1 MTVALGLTAA
11 VLFLLYSW
19 YFVRII
25 KGNPQ
30 SFELELLKA
39 LAQWMV
45 QKGPASKGQI
55 WLMYWFSFL
64 IEILY
69 LGLAFLTLSN
79 PFMQYFTVMV
89 AAMEGYHLLW
99 LAFSFKRFFAGQTL
113 ISQLFNWRWERMS
126 AISLFSYSLLLLI
139 TLIVF

>member
-1 MTVALGLTAA
+1 MTLTLGLTAA

-19 YFVRII
+19 YFVPII
-25 KGNPQ
+25 KGNSQ
-30 SFELELLKA
+30 TFELELLKA

-45 QKGPASKGQI
+45 QKGPASKVQM
-55 WLMYWFSFL
+55 WLMYWFSL
-64 IEILY
+64 MIEVLY
-69 LGLAFLTLSN
+69 LGLAFLTISN
-79 PFMQYFTVMV
+79 SFMQYFTVMV

-99 LAFSFKRFFAGQTL
+99 LAFSCKRFFAGQTL
-113 ISQLFNWRWERMS
+113 ISQLFNWRLERMS

>member
-30 SFELELLKA
+30 SFELELMKA

-55 WLMYWFSFL
+55 WLMYWSSCW

-89 AAMEGYHLLW
+89 AAMEGYHLFW
-99 LAFSFKRFFAGQTL
+99 LALSCKRFFAGQTL
-113 ISQLFNWRWERMS
+113 ISQLFNWRLERMS

>member
-1 MTVALGLTAA
+1 
-11 VLFLLYSW
+11 
-19 YFVRII
+19 
-25 KGNPQ
+25 
-30 SFELELLKA
+30 LELLKA

>member
-79 PFMQYFTVMV
+79 PFMQYFTIMV